1 MPAIYRK
8 PFMAEAQRGTYR
20 KPAAEPEPA
29 PPRPKGYRNPRKPW
43 APSDSKLLA
52 QLLYD
57 KTPLW
62 KIAALMGRA
71 NETIRKRAQEMGIE
85 VP

>member
-1 MPAIYRK
+1 MPAIYRT
-8 PFMAEAQRGTYR
+8 PFMAEAQRRTYR
-20 KPAAEPEPA
+20 KPAAAAEPP
-29 PPRPKGYRNPRKPW
+29 PPRPKGYRNPRKAW
-43 APSDSKLLA
+43 LPSDSKLLA

-71 NETIRKRAQEMGIE
+71 GKTLKKRAEEMGME
-85 VP
+85 LP